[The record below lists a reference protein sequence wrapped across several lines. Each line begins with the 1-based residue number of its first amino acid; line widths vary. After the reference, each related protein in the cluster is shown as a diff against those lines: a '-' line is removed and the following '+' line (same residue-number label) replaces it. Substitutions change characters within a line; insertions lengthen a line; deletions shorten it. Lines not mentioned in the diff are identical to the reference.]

1 MEGAVM
7 LARTYRDLR
16 AYDTAIQMLRDY
28 VDRLIRSET
37 DWSAGSRKR

>member
-16 AYDTAIQMLRDY
+16 AYDTAISVLRDY
-28 VDRLIRSET
+28 IDRLINAET
-37 DWSAGSRKR
+37 NWNQPS